1 VTCYLEYGPLT
12 DFPTRATR
20 KRFIET
26 GGFRMSRGVQAFKQ
40 TDVTKAIRA
49 ARKAGLDVE
58 RYEIDRAG
66 TITIVT
72 TKVSSELETAS
83 T

>member
-1 VTCYLEYGPLT
+1 
-12 DFPTRATR
+12 
-20 KRFIET
+20 
-26 GGFRMSRGVQAFKQ
+26 MSRGVQAFKQ